1 MARRQL
7 SYCAQELRRLDH
19 DRYLVGLFAPAA
31 RREDLFALFAFNLE
45 LARAPELVSEPMLGR
60 IRLQWW
66 RETLD
71 TIAAGGE
78 VTHGVAGPLAAALRG
93 GLRRVELDKMIDA
106 REFDFEKRTPP
117 TLDALEGYATA
128 TSATLLRAALGVLE
142 VRSESLRLA
151 AERVGVAYALTGL
164 LRAVPFH
171 AGQRRLYLPDDLRE
185 EAGLRVAELF
195 ELRSSPALR
204 QVAQRIAA
212 RAEEHLAA
220 ARAATQGT
228 AINPRPVLL
237 HATLAAR
244 ALARLRR
251 AEHDPF
257 AAVVQRR
264 DPGRAWR
271 LTWASATGRY

>member
-45 LARAPELVSEPMLGR
+45 LARAPELVNEPMLGR

-71 TIAAGGE
+71 AIAAGGE
-78 VTHGVAGPLAAALRG
+78 VTHGVAGPLTAALRG
-93 GLRRVELDKMIDA
+93 GLRRVELDKLIDA

-117 TLDALEGYATA
+117 TLDALEGYAAA

-171 AGQRRLYLPDDLRE
+171 AGQRRLYLPDELRE
-185 EAGLRVAELF
+185 EAGLRPAELF

-204 QVAQRIAA
+204 RVVQRIAV
-212 RAEEHLAA
+212 RAEGHLAA
-220 ARAATQGT
+220 ARGDAQKAPNAA
-228 AINPRPVLL
+228 RPVLL

-251 AEHDPF
+251 AGYDPF

-264 DPGRAWR
+264 DAGRAWR
-271 LTWASATGRY
+271 LTWASTIGRY